1 MNLYKIIYKHYL
13 LFLLAGLL
21 SACSGTYEAVEHRN
35 LETEVKMSQSIF
47 LDPEIKYSNRNIF
60 LEVRN
65 TSDMQDIDFQH
76 IIESRLKEKGYTIVQ
91 NPADAAYRL
100 QVNVLYIDPSS
111 KGMTADAAAAGGFGG
126 AVIGAATGRGS
137 TRVTGG
143 LIGTAVGSLIGAAV
157 GSQFKID
164 SFMGIADIQIQEKVP
179 GGVKGSMTTNADQGT
194 STTLRTSRDI
204 KSDYQ
209 TYRTRIAIEAKETNM
224 DKLRAAQVI
233 SDKLGAQIAS
243 LF

>member
-1 MNLYKIIYKHYL
+1 M
-13 LFLLAGLL
+13 FAVLL

-47 LDPEIKYSNRNIF
+47 LDPEIKYANKNIF
-60 LEVRN
+60 IEVRN

-76 IIESRLKEKGYTIVQ
+76 IIESRLKERGYNIVQ
-91 NPADAAYRL
+91 NPVDAGYRL
-100 QVNVLYIDPSS
+100 QVNVLYIDRSRE
-111 KGMTADAAAAGGFGG
+111 GLTAEAAAAGGFGG

-143 LIGTAVGSLIGAAV
+143 LIGTAVGSLVGAAV
-157 GSQFKID
+157 GSQFSID
-164 SFMGIADIQIQEKVP
+164 SFIGITDIQIQEKVP
-179 GGVKGSMTTNADQGT
+179 GGVKGSMTTSADQGT
-194 STTLRTSRDI
+194 STTLRTSRNI

-224 DKLRAAQVI
+224 DKVRAAQVI
-233 SDKLGAQIAS
+233 SDKLGAQIAN